1 MDTQQLNRRT
11 MKTYEIEIK
20 RTSYI
25 TLQIEAASTDE
36 AEEVA
41 LDQIENDHNDGAAY
55 EIESTREQEQ
65 ATDESRSN
73 GPHQ

>member
-1 MDTQQLNRRT
+1 

-20 RTSYI
+20 RTSFI
-25 TLQIEAASTDE
+25 TLQIVAASTDE
-36 AEEVA
+36 ANATA
-41 LDQIENDHNDGAAY
+41 LDIVEDEGQTDSATY

-73 GPHQ
+73 GPHQTQGA

>member
-1 MDTQQLNRRT
+1 

-20 RTSYI
+20 RTSFI
-25 TLQIEAASTDE
+25 TLQIVAESEGEANAT
-36 AEEVA
+36 A
-41 LDQIENDHNDGAAY
+41 LDIVEDENQTDAATY

-65 ATDESRSN
+65 ATDETRSN

>member
-1 MDTQQLNRRT
+1 

-20 RTSYI
+20 RTSFI
-25 TLQIEAASTDE
+25 TLQIVAASTDE
-36 AEEVA
+36 AEATA
-41 LDQIENDHNDGAAY
+41 LDIVEDENQTDAATY

-65 ATDESRSN
+65 ATDETRSN

>member
-1 MDTQQLNRRT
+1 

-20 RTSYI
+20 RTSFI
-25 TLQIEAASTDE
+25 TLQIVAASTDE
-36 AEEVA
+36 ANGTA
-41 LDQIENDHNDGAAY
+41 LDIVEDEGQTDGATY

-73 GPHQ
+73 GPHQTQGA